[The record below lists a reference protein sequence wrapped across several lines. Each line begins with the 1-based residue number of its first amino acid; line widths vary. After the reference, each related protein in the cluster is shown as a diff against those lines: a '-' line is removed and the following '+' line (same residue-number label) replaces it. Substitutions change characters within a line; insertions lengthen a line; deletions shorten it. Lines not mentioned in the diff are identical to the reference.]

1 MGQKEKI
8 RSERLQLVMNKIQ
21 KIEKVKIDEPLL
33 SKKMRTIDSQF
44 VQDRMALTAREWGGK
59 KVSPFKSIER
69 FDAMIG
75 WNGTE
80 GRTLGGI
87 WGKKVPAH
95 NEYENQMDI
104 FSENPFLSNQL

>member
-8 RSERLQLVMNKIQ
+8 RSERLHMVMNKIH

-44 VQDRMALTAREWGGK
+44 IQDRMALTAREWGGK
-59 KVSPFKSIER
+59 KISPFKSIER

-75 WNGTE
+75 WNDGPE
-80 GRTLGGI
+80 GHIG
-87 WGKKVPAH
+87 VPAKKGSIRM
-95 NEYENQMDI
+95 E
-104 FSENPFLSNQL
+104 SENRLDLF

>member
-8 RSERLQLVMNKIQ
+8 RSERLHLVMNKIQ

-33 SKKMRTIDSQF
+33 SRKMRTIDSQF

-59 KVSPFKSIER
+59 KISPFKSIER

-75 WNGTE
+75 WNDGAE
-80 GRTLGGI
+80 GHSRI
-87 WGKKVPAH
+87 YAKKGAIRM
-95 NEYENQMDI
+95 E
-104 FSENPFLSNQL
+104 SENRMDLFEENGCLSNQL